1 MRKSTVKVLQ
11 QNSQYNYFV
20 LRFPILLLDLLL
32 SNGSNL
38 QQKKKIKKKIK
49 KHVVILCMHIH
60 EVQYGFQK
68 SFLIHFKPFGK
79 VSATLHLMF
88 TFINISSIHTILV
101 IITPF
106 GFLQLPDYP
115 LIIFALFSS
124 SKRYILLTVSPF
136 FIALH

>member
-1 MRKSTVKVLQ
+1 MRKSIVKVLQ

-20 LRFPILLLDLLL
+20 LRFPLLLLDLLL
-32 SNGSNL
+32 SKGSNL
-38 QQKKKIKKKIK
+38 QKKKIK

-68 SFLIHFKPFGK
+68 SFLIHFKPFEK
-79 VSATLHLMF
+79 VRATLHLIF

-106 GFLQLPDYP
+106 GFLQLSDYS